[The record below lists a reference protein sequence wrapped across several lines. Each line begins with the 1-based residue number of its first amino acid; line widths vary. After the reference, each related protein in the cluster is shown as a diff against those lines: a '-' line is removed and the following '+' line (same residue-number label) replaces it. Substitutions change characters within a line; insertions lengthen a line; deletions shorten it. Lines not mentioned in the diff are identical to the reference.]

1 MKSIRVTR
9 SSSHWSSPSI
19 PSSDLRARTKDEDE
33 RTLTHKLTV
42 LYTVALGAVALLL
55 LTGYVLVDRSIARQ
69 RSDSHVINLAGRQRM
84 LSQQLSK
91 QALLSHSAA
100 NEHERALTFEKMRAT
115 LALWDRSQRA
125 LQEGDAELQLPS
137 SNSPEVRKMF
147 VALAPHFRSIKES
160 TERLLNEP
168 IAADAL
174 PTILAHEGQFLA
186 GMNAIVAQYE
196 LEALN
201 RVRHLQLLQTMI
213 LAAALIVLLMEALL
227 VFRPAVEKL
236 RRSMVEIGRSQSAL
250 GQEKAHVELL
260 QAVATSANQ
269 ASSIDE
275 ALSLCLREVCTY
287 TGWPVG
293 HAYLPAQDGSGDL
306 VPTNLWH
313 LDDPARFETFCR
325 ITARARFARGIGLPG
340 RVLASGKPVWIADV
354 TVDPN
359 FPRARQA
366 ADIGVKTG
374 FAFPILAG
382 AETLGV
388 LEFFSASAV
397 EPDRQLLET
406 MAHTGAQLGWLFE
419 RKRGEEALQKE
430 RELLTALFENVAD
443 GIVACDAEGVLTLFN
458 RATREMHDLPVEAIP
473 AEQWAE
479 HFDLYLPDGKTL
491 MKKEQIPLF
500 RALQE
505 GSVRNVEMVIATR
518 NGPARWLMASGQS
531 FCDAQGGKL
540 GAVVAMHDITQSK
553 RADAERQVIS
563 DIVQGVITTTNLDEL
578 LNLAHRSIGKL
589 LYAENC
595 FVALHDPT
603 TDLLHWDFWVDKV
616 DPLPPPLPVG
626 EGFSSYVLRT
636 GRPLLL
642 TEELKAR
649 MYEEGKFT
657 KSGSD
662 SPSWLGVPLRTPAR
676 TIGVLAVQHYEKDG
690 VYSQR
695 DLEFLSSVGDHIALA
710 IERKRAEDGLQQSE
724 ARYRSLFEANPFPM
738 WVYDLETLS
747 FLEINDAAISHY
759 GYRREEFLSM
769 TLDDIRPTADKPRLL
784 ANVVEAADHGGDNA
798 GLWKHRKKDGSVID
812 VEITSHVLDY
822 GGRSAKLVL
831 ALDVTEQKLAEA
843 ERQVISDIVQGV
855 TTTTNLNELLDLAW
869 RSIGKLLYAEN
880 CFIALHDS
888 KTDLIHFAFW
898 VDKLDPVPAPDPV
911 ASHTRTGYVLRTG
924 QPLLLTEELK
934 SRLFQHDELEVS
946 GSDSA
951 SWLGVPL
958 RTPARTIGVLAV
970 QHYEKEGAYSQR
982 DLEFLSS
989 VGDQIALTIERKQAE
1004 EKLKGSEAR
1013 LAEAQQVARVGS
1025 WEWDVI
1031 TKKVIW
1037 SDEEYRLFGLAPG
1050 ERAATYDLYLSC
1062 VHPDFRKDAVEW
1074 IKTVIANKKS
1084 SGLDLR
1090 IVRPDGEERILRSCA
1105 DVVLDETG
1113 GVVRVVGTSQDIT
1126 EQRQIEAELLQAKEA
1141 AESTSR
1147 AKSEFLANMSHEIRT
1162 PMNGIIGMTELT
1174 LETKLDREQ
1183 REYLGMVKS
1192 SAHSLLGL
1200 LNDILDFSKIEAGKL
1215 DLEAIGFSL
1224 RECLSETLK
1233 PLKLRA
1239 EKKQLKLFA
1248 DIPTGVPDHLIGD
1261 PMRLRQI
1268 LLNFTDNAIKFTER
1282 GRIVVRVEP
1291 ESLNPHP
1298 SPLKSSEYGLHFSV
1312 ADTGIGIPVEKQKV
1326 IFEAFAQVD
1335 GSTTRNYGGTGLGL
1349 SIASQLIQQMRGRIW
1364 IESELGKGTT
1374 FHFTAWFG
1382 LASESSSSSIPSWK
1396 FESKSRTKDED
1407 EDENEKG
1414 ARRLRILLAEDN
1426 LINRAVA
1433 TGVLAKRG
1441 HSLVHAANGREAVE
1455 IATASSFDL
1464 IFMDV
1469 QMPVMDGLEATGRIR
1484 EMEQAKGG
1492 QRTPI
1497 VAMTA
1502 HAMAGDRERC
1512 LAAGMDDYISKPLEK
1527 EPLLALLARISGG
1540 RRIAAPAAQPAH
1552 RPPKALQTSAPD
1564 SSAKAPPIFSRAK
1577 LLDQLDDDEALLHR
1591 MIELFNEN
1599 TPLLLDDIRG
1609 AIARQSGSDL
1619 ARSAHALLSSLG
1631 VFGAGKASLLT
1642 RKLEALGLQNDLSP
1656 AADVFSELEHE
1667 AARIFDALEEI
1678 FCAEAAI

>member
-1 MKSIRVTR
+1 MRLF
-9 SSSHWSSPSI
+9 SSSSSSSI
-19 PSSDLRARTKDEDE
+19 PSSDLESRTRTKDEDEDE
-33 RTLTHKLTV
+33 RTLTRKLTV
-42 LYTVALGAVALLL
+42 LYNAALGAIALLL
-55 LTGYVLVDRSIARQ
+55 LTGYLLVDRSIVRQ
-69 RSDSHVINLAGRQRM
+69 RGDSHVINLAGRQRM

-91 QALLSHSAA
+91 QALLFESAA
-100 NEHERALTFEKMRAT
+100 HERERAITFEKMRAT
-115 LALWDRSQRA
+115 LALWDRSQKA
-125 LQEGDAELQLPS
+125 LQEGDLELQLPS
-137 SNSPEVRKMF
+137 SNSPEVREMF
-147 VALAPHFRSIKES
+147 VVLSPHFRSIKES
-160 TERLLNEP
+160 VERFLNGP
-168 IAADAL
+168 VAADAL

-201 RVRHLQLLQTMI
+201 RVRHLQLLQAII
-213 LAAALIVLLMEALL
+213 LGAALIVLLAEALL

-236 RRSMVEIGRSQSAL
+236 RRSMVEIGGTQNAL
-250 GQEKAHVELL
+250 QEEKAYVELL

-269 ASSIDE
+269 ASSIEE
-275 ALSLCLREVCTY
+275 ALSLCLREVCIY

-293 HAYLPAQDGSGDL
+293 HAYLPAPDGSGDL
-306 VPTNLWH
+306 VPTDLWH
-313 LDDPARFETFCR
+313 LDDPARFETFRR
-325 ITARARFARGIGLPG
+325 ITASARFAPGIGLPG

-354 TVDPN
+354 TADPN

-382 AETLGV
+382 AETVGV
-388 LEFFSASAV
+388 LEFFSATAG
-397 EPDRQLLET
+397 EPDRPLLET

-505 GSVRNVEMVIATR
+505 GSVRDVEMVIATR

-531 FCDAQGGKL
+531 FCDAQGRKL

-553 RADAERQVIS
+553 RAEAERQVIS

-578 LNLAHRSIGKL
+578 LNLAHRSIGTL

-595 FVALHDPT
+595 FIALHDPT
-603 TDLLHWDFWVDKV
+603 TDLLHWEFWVDKV

-636 GRPLLL
+636 GQPLLL

-662 SPSWLGVPLRTPAR
+662 SLSWLGVPLRTPAR
-676 TIGVLAVQHYEKDG
+676 TIGVLAVQHYEKEG

-695 DLEFLSSVGDHIALA
+695 DLEFLSTVGDQIALA

-724 ARYRSLFEANPFPM
+724 ARYRSLFAANPFPM

-769 TLDDIRPTADKPRLL
+769 TIDDIRPTADKPRLL
-784 ANVVEAADHGGDNA
+784 ANLVQAADHGVDNA
-798 GLWKHRKKDGSVID
+798 GVWKHRKKDGSVID
-812 VEITSHVLDY
+812 VETTSHVLDY

-831 ALDVTEQKLAEA
+831 ALDVTERKRAEA
-843 ERQVISDIVQGV
+843 ERQVISDIVHGAI
-855 TTTTNLNELLDLAW
+855 TTTNLDELLDLTR
-869 RSIGKLLYAEN
+869 RSIGKLIYAEN
-880 CFIALHDS
+880 CFIALHDPI
-888 KTDLIHFAFW
+888 TDLLHFEFW
-898 VDKLDPVPAPDPV
+898 VDKVDPLPSPVPV
-911 ASHTRTGYVLRTG
+911 GTGFSTYVLRTG
-924 QPLLLTEELK
+924 KPLLLTEEIIT
-934 SRLFQHDELEVS
+934 RLYEQREVKRS

-958 RTPARTIGVLAV
+958 RTPERTIGVLAV
-970 QHYEKEGAYSQR
+970 QHYEEEGVYSQR

-989 VGDQIALTIERKQAE
+989 VGDQIALAIERKRAE
-1004 EKLKGSEAR
+1004 EKLKRSEAR
-1013 LAEAQQVARVGS
+1013 LAEAQRVARVGS
-1025 WEWDVI
+1025 WEWDVV
-1031 TKKVIW
+1031 TTEMIW
-1037 SDEEYRLFGLAPG
+1037 SDEQCRLFGYAGGECTPSYDHYLA
-1050 ERAATYDLYLSC
+1050 S
-1062 VHPDFRKDAVEW
+1062 VHPDERPAVLEW
-1074 IKTVIANKKS
+1074 LNTVIANKKS
-1084 SGLDLR
+1084 SGLDVR
-1090 IVRPDGEERILRSCA
+1090 IVRPDSEERILQNCA

-1113 GVVRVVGTSQDIT
+1113 DVVRVVGTSQDIT

-1174 LETKLDREQ
+1174 LETELNRVQ

-1200 LNDILDFSKIEAGKL
+1200 INDILDFSKIEAGHLKL
-1215 DLEAIGFSL
+1215 ESIDFSL
-1224 RECLSETLK
+1224 RDCVGKTLETLGV
-1233 PLKLRA
+1233 RA
-1239 EKKQLKLFA
+1239 HGKGLELAARIDPQISDTL
-1248 DIPTGVPDHLIGD
+1248 VGD
-1261 PMRLRQI
+1261 AARLRQI
-1268 LLNFTDNAIKFTER
+1268 ITNLVDNAIKFTAR
-1282 GRIVVRVEP
+1282 GEIVVEINC
-1291 ESLNPHP
+1291 ESRDAT
-1298 SPLKSSEYGLHFSV
+1298 EVCLHFSV
-1312 ADTGIGIPVEKQKV
+1312 RDTGTGIPKDKQEL
-1326 IFEAFAQVD
+1326 IFEAFVQAD
-1335 GSTTRNYGGTGLGL
+1335 GSTTRHYGGTGLGL
-1349 SIASQLIQQMRGRIW
+1349 GICTKLVEQMRGKIW
-1364 IESELGKGTT
+1364 VESALGEGST
-1374 FHFTAWFG
+1374 FHFIAWFG
-1382 LASESSSSSIPSWK
+1382 VASESSSSSIPSSK
-1396 FESKSRTKDED
+1396 LESKSRTQDED
-1407 EDENEKG
+1407 EDEKG

-1426 LINRAVA
+1426 VINRAVA

-1455 IATASSFDL
+1455 IADASSFDL

-1527 EPLLALLARISGG
+1527 EPLLALLARIAGG
-1540 RRIAAPAAQPAH
+1540 RRVAGPAAQPADGH
-1552 RPPKALQTSAPD
+1552 RPPTALQTSAPD

-1577 LLDQLDDDEALLHR
+1577 LLDQLDDDEALMHR
-1591 MIELFNEN
+1591 MTGLFNEN
-1599 TPLLLDDIRG
+1599 TPLLLDDIRS
-1609 AIARQSGSDL
+1609 AIACQSGSDL

-1631 VFGAGKASLLT
+1631 AFGAEKASLLT
-1642 RKLEALGLQNDLSP
+1642 RKLEALGLQKDLSP
-1656 AADVFSELEHE
+1656 AADIFSELEHE
-1667 AARIFDALEEI
+1667 AERIFDALEEI
-1678 FCAEAAI
+1678 SCAQAAI